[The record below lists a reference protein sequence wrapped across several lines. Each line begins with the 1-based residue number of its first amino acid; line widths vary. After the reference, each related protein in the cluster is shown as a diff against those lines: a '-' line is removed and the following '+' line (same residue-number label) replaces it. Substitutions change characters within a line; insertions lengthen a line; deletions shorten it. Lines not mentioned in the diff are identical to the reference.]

1 MMLIKAAIV
10 REKGAPFA
18 IQDVTLD
25 PPKEHEVLVRIA
37 ASGICHTDLS
47 VRDQSKPVPL
57 PAVLGHEG
65 SGIVEKIGEGV
76 TSVEPGDHVVLSAS
90 SCGMC
95 KQCRAGKPYACSRA
109 FSLNFAGKMPDGTH
123 RLHNGRETLSHFF
136 GQSSFAAF
144 SVVNERSL
152 VKVDKAL
159 PLELLGPL
167 GCGVQTGCG
176 AVFNKIKPP
185 AGSALAVFGC
195 GTVGLSAIM
204 AARIAGCSRIIGVD
218 IHENR
223 LQLAKEVGATDIVNA
238 REQAPVQAIMEIAN
252 GGVDFSI
259 DTSGQPG
266 VLRQAADC
274 LSMSGT
280 AVLIGGTPLGTE
292 VSLDMNHLLYDRTV
306 TGCLQGNSVPQNFI
320 PQLLEMYSKGLLP
333 FDKMVRMYE
342 FEDLNQAVHDMETG
356 RTIKPVLV
364 MPNFQVPPYL
374 A

>member
-1 MMLIKAAIV
+1 MQIKAAIV
-10 REKGAPFA
+10 REKGALFE
-18 IQDVTLD
+18 IQNVRLD

-65 SGIVEKIGEGV
+65 SGIVEKVGEGV

-95 KQCRAGKPYACSRA
+95 KACRAGRPYACSRA
-109 FSLNFAGKMPDGTH
+109 YQLNFAGKMPDGSH
-123 RLHNGRETLSHFF
+123 RLHNGSESVSHFF
-136 GQSSFAAF
+136 GQSSFAAY
-144 SVVNERSL
+144 SVVNERNL
-152 VKVDKAL
+152 VKVDKAI
-159 PLELLGPL
+159 PIELLGPL

-176 AVFNKIKPP
+176 AVFNKLKPP
-185 AGSALAVFGC
+185 VGSTLAVFGC
-195 GTVGLSAIM
+195 GTVGLSAVM
-204 AARIAGCSRIIGVD
+204 AARISGCSRIIAVD

-223 LQLAKEVGATDIVNA
+223 LRLATELGATDTVNA
-238 REQAPVQAIMEIAN
+238 RDRDPVRAIIDLTN
-252 GGVDFSI
+252 GGVDCSL

-280 AVLIGGTPLGTE
+280 AVLIGGTPLGTQ
-292 VSLDMNHLLYDRTV
+292 VSLDMNHMLYDRTV
-306 TGCLQGNSVPQNFI
+306 TGCIQGNSVPQNFI
-320 PQLLEMYSKGLLP
+320 PQLIEMYGKGWLP
-333 FDKMVRMYE
+333 FDKLMKMYD

-356 RTIKPVLV
+356 ATIKPVLV
-364 MPNFQVPPYL
+364 MPGFQIPPHL
-374 A
+374 E